1 MTDVLLSQ
9 ALRAPAAPDEGLS
22 ALVPGPGSDGG
33 RPVIDASRD
42 SAADGTADADR
53 APDAFFVPDLI
64 RLEVGRG
71 GRVVV
76 VSDLHLGPA
85 ASEVSTRAADELSE
99 LLNGFHEPGLLVIA
113 GDGFEMLAAAP
124 DIARILDAHPQFT
137 DAVKRFAEDQHH
149 RVVLIP
155 GNHDGQLAWDQESVA
170 VLTERL
176 GVTDVGLACDL
187 AMVTG
192 DGSQLVRVVHGN
204 QFDQYNAFEDPRS
217 PVDTPLGHHIVRQV
231 LPKLASRDQPGSLLE
246 GVRWCDGDPSA
257 FLGSRLL
264 YRMVAGWLWWLA
276 VPFAAALVL
285 RFLSFAPGVKPL
297 LSHHAERWLVWFG
310 ILVVAIAII
319 AAVVGIATMLRVN
332 RALADASVS
341 ERGDAAAHNAD
352 ARAEAA
358 RLIAA
363 GYAGLIS
370 GHTHEPEISQVG
382 DGFYANTGCATE
394 VVRQRIARF
403 GLPGPFLAV
412 RRLSLVE
419 LTVSG
424 SGPVLSV
431 SLSLEEHPIGQPA
444 LLERL
449 VLAPERARPKTIEV
463 VGHLPDGAT
472 WPISERALMPWVR
485 RRRVRR
491 VAAFALLIAGL
502 LNVVFALLWPVRWT
516 RPVEVWLPFGIHPVS
531 GVTAVIG
538 GLALAGVA
546 RGVRL
551 GYRRAWLAALI
562 LLLAST
568 VYRLTQDVGLEGSG
582 IACLIGLWL
591 LLEHRHFRVS
601 PSGFRRV
608 LGWVIMTSLVVVAL
622 AAGLGAAYLSG
633 RETRDVVVIAILGT
647 AILVIATALPGREH
661 RRTGEERARAFDRAR
676 AIFDRYG
683 GDTLDYFALRD
694 DKSWLFSGN
703 TLVAYSVIN
712 RIMLVSPDP
721 IGPVDE
727 RLDAWSDAM
736 DLADI
741 NGWYICVL
749 GAAAPWLPV
758 YRAAGL
764 TEVYIGD
771 EAIVDCQTFSLKG
784 KSMKSLRG
792 AHNRVS
798 KSGYHV
804 AVMSSLEAD
813 AELRTQLEDLATQT
827 RQGEAERGFSM
838 TLSRMFDERDNGL
851 LLAVCMDPE
860 GKPVAFNQYIPASH
874 VNGYSL
880 DLMRRTSNPDAPNGL
895 TDFVI
900 IETINWMAERGLN
913 GLGLNF
919 ATMRAVV
926 AGETGSG
933 PWRSAEKSLLHR
945 FSDSMQIESLWNFNK
960 KYYPEWRPRYSVA
973 DDRAHLPRAS
983 LAIARAESVSEL
995 PLVGR
1000 FMKPKTPAAD
1010 PRPKE
1015 PVS

>member
-1 MTDVLLSQ
+1 MTAVYETQEVNDLPIIDESRDPGAADTGQ
-9 ALRAPAAPDEGLS
+9 APAG
-22 ALVPGPGSDGG
+22 
-33 RPVIDASRD
+33 
-42 SAADGTADADR
+42 
-53 APDAFFVPDLI
+53 FFVPDLI
-64 RLEVGRG
+64 QLKVGRG
-71 GRVVV
+71 DRVVV
-76 VSDLHLGPA
+76 VSDLHLAPV
-85 ASEVSTRAADELSE
+85 ASEVSTRAADELAE
-99 LLNGFHEPGLLVIA
+99 LLDGFGEPGILVIA

-124 DIARILDAHPQFT
+124 DVDGILDSHPQFT
-137 DAVKRFAEDQHH
+137 GAVKRFAEGSDH
-149 RVVLIP
+149 RVVLTP
-155 GNHDGQLAWDQESVA
+155 GNHDGQLAWDGNSVA
-170 VLTERL
+170 VLRDRL
-176 GVTDVGLACDL
+176 GLTDVGLACDL
-187 AMVTG
+187 AIETG
-192 DGSQLVRVVHGN
+192 NGSQLVRVTHGH
-204 QFDQYNAFEDPRS
+204 QFDQYNAFDDPRS
-217 PVDTPLGHHIVRQV
+217 PVDTPLGHHVVRQV

-246 GVRWCDGDPSA
+246 GVRWCNGDPSA

-285 RFLSFAPGVKPL
+285 RFMSFAPGVIGFRSL
-297 LSHHAERWLVWFG
+297 LDHHAVRWLVWFG
-310 ILVVAIAII
+310 ILVVAIAVV
-319 AAVVGIATMLRVN
+319 AAVTGIATMLRVN

-341 ERGDAAAHNAD
+341 ERGDAAAHNATV
-352 ARAEAA
+352 RAEAA

-363 GYAGLIS
+363 GYAGMIT

-382 DGFYANTGCATE
+382 AGFYANTGCATE
-394 VVRQRIARF
+394 VVRARKARF
-403 GLPGPFLAV
+403 GLPTPFLAV
-412 RRLSLVE
+412 RRLSMVE
-419 LTVSG
+419 LRAGT
-424 SGPVLSV
+424 VLSV
-431 SLSLEEHPIGQPA
+431 SLSVAERPVGQPSF
-444 LLERL
+444 LERL
-449 VLAPERARPKTIEV
+449 VLAPERARPETLEV

-472 WPISERALMPWVR
+472 WPINERALLPWVR

-491 VAAFALLIAGL
+491 AAAFTLLIAGL
-502 LNVVFALLWPVRWT
+502 LNVAFAFLWPVQWT
-516 RPVEVWLPFGIHPVS
+516 RPVEAWLPFGIHPVG

-551 GYRRAWLAALI
+551 GYRRAWVAALV

-568 VYRLTQDVGLEGSG
+568 VYRLVQGAGPEGSG

-608 LGWVIMTSLVVVAL
+608 LGWVIMTSLALVAL
-622 AAGLGAAYLSG
+622 AAGLDAAYVG
-633 RETRDVVVIAILGT
+633 ARETRDVVVAAVLGT
-647 AILVIATALPGREH
+647 VILVLATALPGRER
-661 RRTGEERARAFDRAR
+661 RRTGEARAKAFDRAR

-703 TLVAYSVIN
+703 TLIAYSVIN

-721 IGPVDE
+721 IGPVNE

-736 DLADI
+736 DLADT

-749 GAAAPWLPV
+749 GASAPWLPI

-764 TEVYIGD
+764 TGVYIGD

-792 AHNRVS
+792 AYNRVS
-798 KSGYHV
+798 KSGYRV
-804 AVMSSLEAD
+804 AVMAALDAD
-813 AELRTQLEDLATQT
+813 AELRTQLEDLSTET
-827 RQGEAERGFSM
+827 RQGTVERGFSM
-838 TLSRMFDERDNGL
+838 TLSRMFDERDSGL
-851 LLAVCMDPE
+851 LLAICLDPD
-860 GKPVAFNQYIPASH
+860 GKPVAFNQYVPASH

-900 IETINWMAERGLN
+900 IETIQWMAKQGLT

-926 AGETGSG
+926 AGENGSG

-960 KYYPEWRPRYSVA
+960 KYDPSGVRGIR
-973 DDRAHLPRAS
+973 S
-983 LAIARAESVSEL
+983 LTTARTCRESAWPSPGPNPCRSCL
-995 PLVGR
+995 SSAG
-1000 FMKPKTPAAD
+1000 
-1010 PRPKE
+1010 
-1015 PVS
+1015 S